1 MRHDLQ
7 IAIDGPAGVG
17 KSTVGERLAK
27 QLHYLYLDTGAMYR
41 ALAWLALQ
49 RGIDLNDEPTL
60 GPLAETFDLEITLPA
75 VADGRQYTVLVDGCD
90 VTWDLRSE
98 AVDHAVSLVARHPS
112 VRAAMRRRQRELGE
126 RGAVVMVGRDIGT
139 VVLPNAQLK
148 VYLQATLEERARR
161 RWLELRAKQDSA
173 PTFEEVL
180 ADVQR
185 RDALDSAQSKP
196 AQDAVIIQTD
206 SFSVEQVIER
216 ILELVRQVPIP

>member
-49 RGIDLNDEPTL
+49 RGIDLNDEPML

-75 VADGRQYTVLVDGCD
+75 VADGRQYTVLVDGRD

-98 AVDHAVSLVARHPS
+98 AVDHAVSLVARHPL

-216 ILELVRQVPIP
+216 ILELVHERV

>member
-1 MRHDLQ
+1 MRQDLQ

-49 RGIDLNDEPTL
+49 RQIDLNDEATL
-60 GPLAETFDLEITLPA
+60 GPLSETFDLEISLPA
-75 VADGRQYTVLVDGCD
+75 VADGRQYTVLVEGRD

-98 AVDHAVSLVARHPS
+98 AVDHAVSLIARHPS
-112 VRAAMRRRQRELGE
+112 VRAAMRRRQREIGE
-126 RGAVVMVGRDIGT
+126 RGGVVMVGRDIGT
-139 VVLPNAQLK
+139 VVLPNAEIK
-148 VYLQATLEERARR
+148 IYLQATLEERARR
-161 RWLELRAKQDSA
+161 RWLELRSKHGSA

-196 AQDAVIIQTD
+196 APDAVIIQTD
-206 SFSVEQVIER
+206 SLSVEQVIER
-216 ILELVRQVPIP
+216 IMELLHERV

>member
-1 MRHDLQ
+1 MRQDLQ

-75 VADGRQYTVLVDGCD
+75 VADGRQYTVQVDGRD

-98 AVDHAVSLVARHPS
+98 AVDHAVSLVARHPA

-148 VYLQATLEERARR
+148 V
-161 RWLELRAKQDSA
+161 
-173 PTFEEVL
+173 
-180 ADVQR
+180 
-185 RDALDSAQSKP
+185 
-196 AQDAVIIQTD
+196 
-206 SFSVEQVIER
+206 
-216 ILELVRQVPIP
+216 

>member
-49 RGIDLNDEPTL
+49 RQIDLNDDPTL

-75 VADGRQYTVLVDGCD
+75 VADGRQYTVLVDGRD

-139 VVLPNAQLK
+139 VVLPSAQLK

-216 ILELVRQVPIP
+216 ILELVHERV

>member
-1 MRHDLQ
+1 MRQDLQ

-27 QLHYLYLDTGAMYR
+27 QIHYLYLDTGAMYR

-49 RGIDLNDEPTL
+49 RGIDLNDETTL
-60 GPLAETFDLEITLPA
+60 GPLAETFDLDISLPD
-75 VADGRQYTVLVDGCD
+75 VADGRQYTVLVDGRD

-98 AVDHAVSLVARHPS
+98 AVDRAVSLVARQPA
-112 VRAAMRRRQRELGE
+112 VRAAMRRRQQEIGE
-126 RGAVVMVGRDIGT
+126 RGGVVMVGRDIGT

-148 VYLQATLEERARR
+148 ISLQAPLEERARR
-161 RWLELRAKQDSA
+161 RWLELRAKQDSP

-185 RDALDSAQSKP
+185 RDALDIAQSKP
-196 AQDAVIIQTD
+196 APDAVIIQTD
-206 SFSVEQVIER
+206 SLSVEQVIER
-216 ILELVRQVPIP
+216 IMELLHERV